1 MIGSVLTLG
10 AAGYSLYHTYTNYIK
25 SYTGV
30 TDTVAKLA
38 KDVFSVMR
46 LPFTLISKGEA
57 AYNEAKICHEAVD
70 EEKAANLKRSLWNPV
85 KYSSTLGSG
94 ASEFM
99 CNYHDVKA
107 AALYVSGFALLGAA
121 VYKGLPVAITGVKC
135 AYSASQKLFAALTTL
150 APKTEPSKP
159 KENNF
164 QVQRAEFADLYKQ
177 FYQLIPTKLATVQL
191 RGDLPVIELETE
203 MSFDDVKQALT
214 QAKIDAKSLVL
225 SPEGYIQK
233 IILKT
238 TSAMDLCITFKA

>member
-1 MIGSVLTLG
+1 MLGSVLKLG
-10 AAGYSLYHTYTNYIK
+10 AVGYSLSHAYTNYIK

-30 TDTVAKLA
+30 TDTVTKLA
-38 KDVFSVMR
+38 QDVFSVMQ
-46 LPFTLISKGEA
+46 LPFTMISEGEA
-57 AYNEAKICHEAVD
+57 AYNESKICYDAVND
-70 EEKAANLKRSLWNPV
+70 EKVENLKMSFWNPF
-85 KYSSTLGSG
+85 KYSSLLAAG
-94 ASEFM
+94 ASEFK
-99 CNYHDVKA
+99 CNYHGVKA
-107 AALYVSGFALLGAA
+107 AALYASGFALLGAA

-135 AYSASQKLFAALTTL
+135 AYGASQKLFAALTTL
-150 APKTEPSKP
+150 VAKTESSKS
-159 KENNF
+159 KENTF
-164 QVQRAEFADLYKQ
+164 QEQRAEFADLYKQ